1 MTPLHDQAAENIG
14 GELNIGF
21 FFENSNIGWN
31 QQKVIMISKI

>member
-21 FFENSNIGWN
+21 FENSNIGWN
-31 QQKVIMISKI
+31 QQTIIMILKI